1 MRVHTPIFERV
12 GTASGDFA
20 DDRCAFQRLKII
32 GERLGGRESALAGQD
47 IERLRVAEPARPG
60 RRGRDVSRRLAT
72 RAVETAAERRPLG
85 NKLADDRVDGI
96 RSEEHTSELQSLMR
110 ISYAVFCLQ
119 KKKHT

>member
-1 MRVHTPIFERV
+1 MLVTTPIFERV

-72 RAVETAAERRPLG
+72 RAIETAAERRPLG

-96 RSEEHTSELQSLMR
+96 DRKSTRLNSSH
-110 ISYAVFCLQ
+110 
-119 KKKHT
+119 

>member
-72 RAVETAAERRPLG
+72 RAIETAAERR
-85 NKLADDRVDGI
+85 
-96 RSEEHTSELQSLMR
+96 SEEHTSDLQSLMR
-110 ISYAVFCLQ
+110 ISYAVFCL
-119 KKKHT
+119 KKKSQKTYER

>member
-47 IERLRVAEPARPG
+47 IERLRVAAPARPG
-60 RRGRDVSRRLAT
+60 RRGRDVSRRLAP
-72 RAVETAAERRPLG
+72 RAIETAAEGRPFQPKRVVEGQSVSARVHPVGRRFF
-85 NKLADDRVDGI
+85 KLTKAYM
-96 RSEEHTSELQSLMR
+96 T
-110 ISYAVFCLQ
+110 
-119 KKKHT
+119 